1 MMSYIQH
8 AASVEIFV
16 KYDVHL
22 QSRDRSWEEEEY
34 TSPCRLFEGWMFLL
48 IEINFSTVYGNE
60 E

>member
-1 MMSYIQH
+1 LSKPFEFPSGKMMSYIQH

-34 TSPCRLFEGWMFLL
+34 TSPCRLFEG
-48 IEINFSTVYGNE
+48 
-60 E
+60 